1 MTYDFLGDE
10 SFQTIKSLQQKI
22 LELQNEVKTL
32 KNIQKNQ
39 SKDLIKFSEG
49 DHINLLRQFQDE
61 LRIARNKVK
70 DLEEEKKR
78 FKTDDRKV
86 IDKICNLEEKL
97 KNEVAKNKQNED
109 ELK

>member
-1 MTYDFLGDE
+1 MRQSNSVDRGSSENLHAFKTQGVTSNMTYDFLGDE

-49 DHINLLRQFQDE
+49 DHINLLR
-61 LRIARNKVK
+61 
-70 DLEEEKKR
+70 
-78 FKTDDRKV
+78 
-86 IDKICNLEEKL
+86 
-97 KNEVAKNKQNED
+97 
-109 ELK
+109 